1 MSTVTPTPTPTTP
14 TPTPTPASDSASDP
28 ARARPA
34 PAATAPVLDIRDLHI
49 TFSAPAGDVHAV
61 RGASLQIAPGE
72 IVGLVG
78 ESGSGKSVL
87 GLAALGLLPSDPPP
101 HVTGSATLDGIDMT
115 TAAEDARRGRRGAFI
130 GAIFQD
136 PMSSLNPAMRV
147 GRQVAEAAGDEDPA
161 LVHRLLADT
170 GIPEP
175 EVKARAYPHELSGGL
190 RQRVM
195 IAMALARSPRLIVA
209 DEPTTALD
217 VTVQAKVLDLLATA
231 ARERDVALLLITHDL
246 GVAARVCDRI
256 AVAYAGRIVETG
268 SAAEVLG
275 GPRHPYTVGLL
286 ASRPRLDGTVAGGDL
301 PTLPG
306 RPPDPRT
313 PPAGCAFAPRC
324 PAADA
329 QCAVPVPVHLAGA
342 HRDECHHPGILS
354 RWPPGGPHAGQPS
367 RLLLV
372 APTPADAPALVRAV
386 PPEPALVVGA
396 VVKEF
401 TRPKAHLFAARP
413 QPLRAVDGVSLQI
426 PAGGS
431 LALVGESGSGKSTL
445 LRMVVGL
452 LEPTAGTITIGTG
465 APPQMI
471 FQDAGASLTPWMP
484 IGEQIAERLAALHVP
499 RGERTARVHAT
510 LEAVGLPTEAAAAVP
525 RKLSGGQRQR
535 AAIARAIA
543 VPPALLACDE
553 PVSALDVSLA
563 AQVLN
568 LLCHLRQTLGIALL
582 FVTHDL
588 AAARAVADEVAVM
601 QRGQIVEHALAAQLF
616 TTPEHPYTRE
626 LLAAVPDI
634 TEVA

>member
-1 MSTVTPTPTPTTP
+1 VTTVTAASPGEGAVRRS
-14 TPTPTPASDSASDP
+14 PADGKPSGD
-28 ARARPA
+28 
-34 PAATAPVLDIRDLHI
+34 TALDIRDLHV
-49 TFSAPAGDVHAV
+49 TFRAAGGDVHAV
-61 RGASLQIAPGE
+61 RGASLTIAPGE

-87 GLAALGLLPSDPPP
+87 GLAALGLLPADPLP
-101 HVTGSATLDGIDMT
+101 VTRGTVTLDGIDML
-115 TAAEDARRGRRGAFI
+115 TAPEDERRARRGTHI
-130 GAIFQD
+130 GAVFQD
-136 PMSSLNPAMRV
+136 PMSSLNPAMRI
-147 GRQVAEAAGDEDPA
+147 GRQVAEAAGDDDPA
-161 LVHRLLADT
+161 LIARLLADT

-195 IAMALARSPRLIVA
+195 IAMALARAPRLIVA

-231 ARERDVALLLITHDL
+231 ARERDVALLLVTHDL

-268 SAAEVLG
+268 SAAEILG
-275 GPRHPYTVGLL
+275 GARHPYTVGLL
-286 ASRPRLDGTVAGGDL
+286 ASRPRLDGAIAGGDL

-313 PPAGCAFAPRC
+313 PPVGCAFAPRC
-324 PAADA
+324 PASDA
-329 QCAVPVPVHLAGA
+329 QCLATVPVHLDGL
-342 HRDECHHPGILS
+342 HRDECHHPGILG
-354 RWPPGGPHAGQPS
+354 RWPEGGPHAGQPS
-367 RLLLV
+367 RLMLV
-372 APTPADAPALVRAV
+372 APTPAEAPALIRAI
-386 PPEPALVVGA
+386 PAEPALVIA
-396 VVKEF
+396 DAVKEF
-401 TRPKAHLFAARP
+401 AKPKAHLFATRP
-413 QPLRAVDGVSLQI
+413 APLRAVDGVSLSV

-452 LEPTAGTITIGTG
+452 IAPTAGSITIGTG

-484 IGEQIAERLAALHVP
+484 IGAQIAERLEALGVP
-499 RGERTARVHAT
+499 KDERLPRVHAT
-510 LEAVGLPTEAAAAVP
+510 LEAVGLPAEAASAVP

-568 LLCHLRQTLGIALL
+568 LLCHLRDTLGIALL

-588 AAARAVADEVAVM
+588 AAARAVADDVAVM
-601 QRGQIVEHALAAQLF
+601 QRGVIVEHAPAESLF
-616 TTPEHPYTRE
+616 TDPQHPYTRE
-626 LLAAVPDI
+626 LLAAVPDL
-634 TEVA
+634 EVTR

>member
-1 MSTVTPTPTPTTP
+1 V
-14 TPTPTPASDSASDP
+14 
-28 ARARPA
+28 
-34 PAATAPVLDIRDLHI
+34 
-49 TFSAPAGDVHAV
+49 
-61 RGASLQIAPGE
+61 
-72 IVGLVG
+72 
-78 ESGSGKSVL
+78 SGS
-87 GLAALGLLPSDPPP
+87 AL
-101 HVTGSATLDGIDMT
+101 LDGVDMV
-115 TAAEDARRGRRGAFI
+115 TATEAGRRGRRGSYI
-130 GAIFQD
+130 GAVFQD
-136 PMSSLNPAMRV
+136 PMSSLNPAMRI
-147 GRQVAEAAGDEDPA
+147 GRQVAEAAGDDDRA
-161 LVHRLLADT
+161 LVARLLADT

-231 ARERDVALLLITHDL
+231 ARERGVALLLITHDL

-268 SAAEVLG
+268 SAAAVLG
-275 GPRHPYTVGLL
+275 APRHPYSVGLL
-286 ASRPRLDGTVAGGDL
+286 ASRPRLDGTIAGGDL

-313 PPAGCAFAPRC
+313 PPRGCAFAPRC
-324 PAADA
+324 PASDA
-329 QCAVPVPVHLAGA
+329 HCATPVPVHLRGER
-342 HRDECHHPGILS
+342 RDECHHPGILG
-354 RWPPGGPHAGQPS
+354 RWPEGGPHVGQPS

-372 APTPADAPALVRAV
+372 APTPADAPAMVAAI
-386 PPEPALVVGA
+386 PPEPALIMA
-396 VVKEF
+396 DLVKAF
-401 TRPKAHLFAARP
+401 GRPKRHLLAARP
-413 QPLRAVDGVSLQI
+413 EPLHAVDGVSLQI

-452 LEPTAGTITIGTG
+452 LEPTAGTVRIGTG

-471 FQDAGASLTPWMP
+471 FQDAGASLTPWLP
-484 IGEQIAERLAALHVP
+484 IGEQVAERLAALGVAKA
-499 RGERTARVHAT
+499 ERTPRVHAV
-510 LEAVGLPTEAAAAVP
+510 LEAVGLPVEAAGAVP

-588 AAARAVADEVAVM
+588 AAARAVADDVAVM
-601 QRGQIVEHALAAQLF
+601 QAGRIVEHAPAEQLF
-616 TTPEHPYTRE
+616 TAPSHPYTQE
-626 LLAAVPDI
+626 LLAAVPDV
-634 TEVA
+634 ESVS

>member
-1 MSTVTPTPTPTTP
+1 VS
-14 TPTPTPASDSASDP
+14 
-28 ARARPA
+28 
-34 PAATAPVLDIRDLHI
+34 AATAVRTPSTAGSAPVPESPSPVLDIRDLHV
-49 TFSAPAGDVHAV
+49 TFAASGGAVHAV
-61 RGASLQIAPGE
+61 RGASLRVAPGE

-87 GLAALGLLPSDPPP
+87 GLTALGLLPTDPAPV
-101 HVTGSATLDGIDMT
+101 VTGSATLDGTDMT
-115 TAAEDARRGRRGAFI
+115 TAREDERRARRGAFI
-130 GAIFQD
+130 GAVFQD

-147 GRQVAEAAGDEDPA
+147 GRQVSEAAGDDDPE
-161 LVHRLLADT
+161 LVRRLLADT

-231 ARERDVALLLITHDL
+231 ARQRGVALLLVTHDL
-246 GVAARVCDRI
+246 GVAARICDRI

-268 SAAEVLG
+268 PAAAVLSA
-275 GPRHPYTVGLL
+275 PRHPYTVGLL
-286 ASRPRLDGTVAGGDL
+286 ASRPRLDGAIAGGDL

-313 PPAGCAFAPRC
+313 PPVGCAFAPRC

-329 QCAVPVPVHLAGA
+329 QCAKPVPVHLEAAG
-342 HRDECHHPGILS
+342 RDECHHPGVLG
-354 RWPPGGPHAGQPS
+354 RWPEGGPHVSAPS

-372 APTPADAPALVRAV
+372 AATPAAAPAMVPAN
-386 PPEPALVVGA
+386 PPEPALVVSELSRDFA
-396 VVKEF
+396 
-401 TRPKAHLFAARP
+401 RPKRHLLAARP
-413 QPLRAVDGVSLQI
+413 EPLTAVDGVSLSI

-452 LEPTAGTITIGTG
+452 VEPTAGTVTIGTG

-471 FQDAGASLTPWMP
+471 FQDAGASLTPWMAV
-484 IGEQIAERLAALHVP
+484 GEQIAERLAALGVP
-499 RGERTARVHAT
+499 KEERAARVHAT

-601 QRGQIVEHALAAQLF
+601 QRGQIVEHASAEQLF
-616 TTPEHPYTRE
+616 TAPQHAYTRD

-634 TEVA
+634 AEVA